1 MTFRK
6 STTGFES
13 DDSTL
18 LHYESLRSQ
27 VLNKSDY
34 FYERSL
40 GLALFIRQGMLAWI
54 EVCQRCTPAN
64 SKAKK
69 SKQTPVFAYG
79 ATSEMI
85 KIMANITL
93 CNLEEVLS

>member
-18 LHYESLRSQ
+18 MHYESLRSQ
-27 VLNKSDY
+27 VLNKSIS
-34 FYERSL
+34 FYERRL
-40 GLALFIRQGMLAWI
+40 GLVLFIRQGMLAWI
-54 EVCQRCTPAN
+54 EVCHRCTPAN
-64 SKAKK
+64 SNTNS
-69 SKQTPVFAYG
+69 SKQTPAFAYG

-85 KIMANITL
+85 KVMANITL
-93 CNLEEVLS
+93 CNLEDALS